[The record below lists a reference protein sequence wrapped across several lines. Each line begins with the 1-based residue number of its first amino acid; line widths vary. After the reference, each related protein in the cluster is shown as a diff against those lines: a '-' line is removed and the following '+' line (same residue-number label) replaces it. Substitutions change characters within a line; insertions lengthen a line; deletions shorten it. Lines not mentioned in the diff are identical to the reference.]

1 MTIKYEIEF
10 FSDWHLSS
18 GLSVAGDVDAAV
30 IKTEDNMPYI
40 PGKTLKGMLRHAADS
55 ILAYTQEYEGIKEY
69 EGINEAFVE
78 KVFGLKTAP
87 NDDVEKTGQCF
98 FSNAYLPDDL
108 QKVIQQNKQES
119 FLYRKIS
126 STAIDSATGIAENQ
140 TLRKIEVCI
149 PLVLSAYIADVAEE
163 DEAKIKL
170 LFQLVKRMGLQRH
183 RGFGRCAF
191 RACESVAD

>member
-1 MTIKYEIEF
+1 MKIVYEIEF

-55 ILAYTQEYEGIKEY
+55 ILAYSKEY
-69 EGINEAFVE
+69 EGINKAFVE

-87 NDDVEKTGQCF
+87 NDEVEKTGQCF

-108 QKVIQQNKQES
+108 QSAIKQKQQQD

-126 STAIDSATGIAENQ
+126 STAIDAKGIAQNQ

-191 RACESVAD
+191 RACDSVVD